1 LYTRVET
8 RATEGLKHRAR
19 RVSKSLS
26 MAPLRALHLAQ
37 LVLGVHALVALFVV
51 FGMSVVPVGA
61 AQRWTFVRGFSFR
74 AVHLG
79 IVLIIALQKV
89 LGATCFLSVWEF
101 ELLDAAGGAATRMP
115 ALQAFTN
122 APPLE
127 RSNSSTPES
136 SKVPVGE
143 PP

>member
-1 LYTRVET
+1 
-8 RATEGLKHRAR
+8 
-19 RVSKSLS
+19 
-26 MAPLRALHLAQ
+26 MDQLRALHLAQ

-51 FGMSVVPVGA
+51 FGMIVVPVGA

-115 ALQAFTN
+115 ALQAFTIGIIHWDMPLWFFTALYLLVLAYTIVLWRF
-122 APPLE
+122 APPHLPG
-127 RSNSSTPES
+127 RLARPR
-136 SKVPVGE
+136 GAA
-143 PP
+143 